1 VQGKIGFCSLLT
13 GQQTKINQ
21 TTSEEPD
28 EV

>member
-1 VQGKIGFCSLLT
+1 VQGKTVFCPLFT